1 MPQTRRDVCAA
12 AAATLA
18 GLLIPTARAL
28 AGSQYDNERLENG
41 MADSGVFEW
50 EELLDQLRPLGEQ
63 MRNRIPERLR
73 SDPHIM
79 QESMRLMLSGVL
91 RTVND
96 AIMHDRSHPMF
107 VPEINVCQNIFQPN
121 ADTIYKAAL
130 IEKGG
135 AYRIRGDR
143 GTTRMMILAQLGPDS
158 VRTHKHHPAQGH
170 NDFDDLRIGPDGSFD
185 VILSAERPA
194 GYAGDWWELKP
205 GTEKLMLRIVAC
217 DWGVEREPRFGI
229 VRLDSAR
236 AAKGRPT
243 LEELAFRFGEIAH
256 GTTFCALAFPDK
268 VQQLRDEGFIN
279 SLKVADFSQMTGLS
293 AQSYYEGAF
302 ELEEDEAL
310 ITEVRIP
317 KKVRYWSLILT
328 NELYETIDFY
338 HNQSS
343 LNAAQAVVDA
353 DGYFRAVI
361 SLRDPGV
368 HNWLDTSG
376 YPSGAVQGR
385 WFDAEQRPTPT
396 MKKVKL
402 ADVRSHL
409 PADTVLVTPDQRADA
424 IRDRTLRAHTRII
437 W

>member
-1 MPQTRRDVCAA
+1 M
-12 AAATLA
+12 
-18 GLLIPTARAL
+18 
-28 AGSQYDNERLENG
+28 S
-41 MADSGVFEW
+41 DSTVFEW

-79 QESMRLMLSGVL
+79 QETMRLMLSGLL
-91 RTVND
+91 RTIND

-130 IEKGG
+130 IERGG
-135 AYRIRGDR
+135 VYRICGDR

-158 VRTHKHHPAQGH
+158 LRTQQHHPAQGQ
-170 NDFDDLRIGPDGSFD
+170 NDFDDLRVDPDGSFD
-185 VILSAERPA
+185 VVLSPERPP
-194 GYAGDWWELKP
+194 GYTGDWWELKP
-205 GTEKLMLRIVAC
+205 GTEKLMVRIVAC
-217 DWGVEREPRFGI
+217 DWAVEREPRFGI

-243 LEELAFRFGEIAH
+243 LEELAFRFGEIP
-256 GTTFCALAFPDK
+256 GTTTFCAMAFPDK
-268 VQQLRDEGFIN
+268 VQQLRDRGFTN
-279 SLKVADFSQMTGLS
+279 SLEVVDFSQMTGLS
-293 AQSYYEGAF
+293 GQSYYEGAF
-302 ELEEDEAL
+302 ELEDDEAL

-317 KKVRYWSLILT
+317 EKVRYWSLILT

-343 LNAAQAVVDA
+343 LNSAQAVLDA
-353 DGYFRAVI
+353 DGYFRTVI
-361 SLRDPGV
+361 SSRDPGV

-376 YPSGAVQGR
+376 YRSGAVQGR
-385 WFDAEQRPTPT
+385 WFGAEERPTPT

-402 ADVRSHL
+402 ADVRAHL
-409 PADTVLVTPDQRADA
+409 PADTVLVTPDQRDDA
-424 IRDRTLRAHTRII
+424 IRDRALRAHRRTI

>member
-1 MPQTRRDVCAA
+1 VSQTRRGVCVATS
-12 AAATLA
+12 ATLA
-18 GLLIPTARAL
+18 GLLLPTARAL
-28 AGSQYDNERLENG
+28 ASALDDDRLEEE
-41 MADSGVFEW
+41 MADRGVFEW

-73 SDPHIM
+73 SDPHVM
-79 QESMRLMLSGVL
+79 QESMRLLLSGVL

-107 VPEINVCQNIFQPN
+107 VPEINICQNIFQPN

-135 AYRIRGDR
+135 TYRIRGDR

-158 VRTHKHHPAQGH
+158 LRTGEHHPAQST
-170 NDFDDLRIGPDGSFD
+170 NDFDDLRMGPDGSFD

-205 GTEKLMLRIVAC
+205 ATEKLMVRIVAC

-243 LEELAFRFGEIAH
+243 LEELAFRFGEIPH
-256 GTTFCALAFPDK
+256 TTAFCALAFPDK
-268 VQQLRDEGFIN
+268 VQKLRDEGLVN
-279 SLKVADFSQMTGLS
+279 SLKVVDFSQMTGLS
-293 AQSYYEGAF
+293 GQSYYEGAF

-310 ITEVRIP
+310 VTEVLIP
-317 KKVRYWSLILT
+317 QQVRYWSLILT
-328 NELYETIDFY
+328 NELYETIDYY

-361 SLRDPGV
+361 SPRDPGV

-385 WFDAEQRPTPT
+385 WFGAVGRPTPT

-409 PADTVLVTPDQRADA
+409 PAGTVLVRPDQRADA
-424 IRDRTLRAHTRII
+424 IRDRALRAHMRII